1 MESLNIRD
9 ALVQTQTAAHEY
21 YLKTWSII
29 TEGAENNGEYSNE
42 LLFQVIENQ
51 QKIAS
56 ELQMLA
62 TLTESIVKHVEK
74 QTGTTIVFD

>member
-1 MESLNIRD
+1 MSDLNLVN
-9 ALVQTQTAAHEY
+9 ALETIEQSAHSE

-42 LLFQVIENQ
+42 LLYQVIENQ

-56 ELQMLA
+56 DLSMLA
-62 TLTESIVKHVEK
+62 TLTAALVKHVEK
-74 QTGTTIVFD
+74 QTGTTIQF

>member
-1 MESLNIRD
+1 MSDLNLADCFEEVRKE
-9 ALVQTQTAAHEY
+9 AHQE

-42 LLFQVIENQ
+42 LLYQVIENQ

-56 ELQMLA
+56 DLSMLA
-62 TLTESIVKHVEK
+62 TLTSKLLKHVEA
-74 QTGTTIVFD
+74 QTGTTLTF